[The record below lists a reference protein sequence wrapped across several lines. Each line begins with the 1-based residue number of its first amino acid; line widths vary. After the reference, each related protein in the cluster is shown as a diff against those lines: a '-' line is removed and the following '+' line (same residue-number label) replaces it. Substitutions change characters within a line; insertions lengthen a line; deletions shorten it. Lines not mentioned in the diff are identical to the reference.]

1 MVETTLWW
9 LFLFACIF
17 AFWFGYGI
25 VEDLIRTWY
34 SNHRPS
40 KQKPTSRI
48 IDHSP
53 DPKGNGH
60 SDSVIH

>member
-9 LFLFACIF
+9 IFLLSCIF
-17 AFWFGYGI
+17 ALWFGYGI

-34 SNHRPS
+34 SNRQIRN
-40 KQKPTSRI
+40 QKPIPR

-53 DPKGNGH
+53 DPSGNGH
-60 SDSVIH
+60 SDFVIH